1 MFYYIEQLW
10 LRPDNFK
17 NTLKK
22 LIHQSMSECRKYA
35 HHASMRWINKNR
47 ITVFEKESYTQ
58 IDRVHKK
65 SLLRIMRR
73 KDNIILGTSTLFMCG
88 FEFRTSLHSNTR
100 FYKNKFNKNIE
111 AEICKL
117 LGLFQE

>member
-1 MFYYIEQLW
+1 
-10 LRPDNFK
+10 
-17 NTLKK
+17 
-22 LIHQSMSECRKYA
+22 MSECHKYA

-47 ITVFEKESYTQ
+47 ITVLEKEGYPR

-65 SLLRIMRR
+65 SPLKDMRR

-88 FEFRTSLHSNTR
+88 FEIRKSRYSNTR

-111 AEICKL
+111 AEICRI